1 MSSKY
6 DIIIIG
12 GGLGGLLCGNI
23 LSREG
28 YHVCLVEQTGK
39 LGGCIQSFSRDKT
52 IFNTGLNYTEC
63 LGEGQVLNTYFKYF
77 GIMSKLR
84 VKQLDK
90 DCFNKISF
98 GNEGVEYPLA
108 QGKDNFIDKLSEHFP
123 ESRANIA
130 KYIEELK
137 QVSDI
142 FPLYTFDS
150 ATDNS
155 ITEESLQQNTFKYL
169 QSVDSNHTL
178 QQVLAGMN
186 SLYGGVANKTPLYI
200 HALINYSFI
209 KSSWRLVD
217 GSSHMA
223 AAIASVIKENGGE
236 IKLSSKVEAIQGKN
250 KQINSVQLSNGEKI
264 FANKIISNIHPA
276 NTLKMIPEE
285 LSKRNY
291 KSRII
296 SLKNTIGMF
305 TVYIVLKR
313 NSFPYIN
320 HNFHHFK
327 TKNVWTTDYKIDNWP
342 EHYFLYT
349 PATSKSEK
357 WADGLIAMSYMRF
370 EEVKQWQN
378 TYIENRG
385 EQYKQFKQEKAEKLI
400 DSIEQKFPGIRKSI
414 DKYYTST
421 PLTYRDYT
429 GTPEGSSYGIQK
441 DSSNPFST
449 IITPKSRI
457 KGLYFTGQNLNLHGI
472 LGVTIGAVVTCS
484 EILGYD
490 YLFNKIKKYK
500 NG

>member
-28 YHVCLVEQTGK
+28 YHVCVLEQTK
-39 LGGCIQSFSRDKT
+39 KPGGCIQSFARDKT

-77 GIMSKLR
+77 GIMDKLKI
-84 VKQLDK
+84 KQLDIA
-90 DCFNKISF
+90 CFNKISF
-98 GNEGVEYPLA
+98 GTEEIEYPFA
-108 QGKDNFIDKLSEHFP
+108 QGHDNFIEKLSGFFP
-123 ESRANIA
+123 QSRANIA
-130 KYIEELK
+130 KYLSELK
-137 QVSDI
+137 QMTEV
-142 FPLYTFDS
+142 FPLYTFDK
-150 ATDNS
+150 TTNQS
-155 ITEESLQQNTFKYL
+155 ITEESLQQNTYHYL
-169 QSVDSNHTL
+169 QSVDPDHTL

-186 SLYGGVANKTPLYI
+186 SLYGGVASKTPLYI

-209 KSSWRLVD
+209 KSAWRLVD

-223 AAIASVIKENGGE
+223 SAIAGIIKENGGE
-236 IKLSSKVEAIQGKN
+236 IMLSTRVEAIEGNNNQV
-250 KQINSVQLSNGEKI
+250 NSVRLSNGEKL
-264 FANKIISNIHPA
+264 FADKIISNIHPA
-276 NTLKMIPEE
+276 STLKMIPEN
-285 LSKRNY
+285 LTKKNY
-291 KSRII
+291 KSRIL
-296 SLKNTIGMF
+296 SLDNTIGMF
-305 TVYIVLKR
+305 TIYIVLKK

-327 TKNVWTTDYKIDNWP
+327 TKNVWTTGYKEENWP

-357 WADGLIAMSYMRF
+357 WADGIIAMSYMRYS
-370 EEVKQWQN
+370 EVKNWEN

-385 EQYKQFKQEKAEKLI
+385 AEYKEFKQEKAEKLI
-400 DSIEQKFPGIRKSI
+400 DSIEQKFPNIRKSI
-414 DKYYTST
+414 YKYYTST

-429 GTPEGSSYGIQK
+429 GTPEGSSYGILK
-441 DSSNPFST
+441 DSNNPFST

-457 KGLYFTGQNLNLHGI
+457 KNLYYTGQNLNLHGI

-484 EILGYD
+484 EILGAD
-490 YLFNKIKKYK
+490 YLVNKIIKYK